1 MTRTTITMDGGK
13 ELQAA
18 LRNMGPELQEV
29 VGQIVEGTGL
39 ELRGDIIKRYQSGPA
54 SGRVYQKY
62 NPRRTHQASAPGQA
76 PMSDTGRLANATVYK
91 VVDDMTVEVSN
102 DVFYAAWLEYG
113 TTQIAPRPAWRP
125 AVEEIMPMFRSRLET
140 AIARFVK

>member
-1 MTRTTITMDGGK
+1 MTRTTITMAGGK

>member
-18 LRNMGPELQEV
+18 LRNMGPELQDV

-39 ELRGDIIKRYQSGPA
+39 ELRGDIVKRYQSGPA

-62 NPRRTHQASAPGQA
+62 NPRRTHRASAPGEA
-76 PMSDTGRLANATVYK
+76 PMSDTGQLAGSVVYK
-91 VVDDMTVEVSN
+91 VVSDMAVEVSSGMPR
-102 DVFYAAWLEYG
+102 AAWLEYG
-113 TTQIAPRPAWRP
+113 TTQMAPRPAWRP
-125 AVEEIMPMFRSRLET
+125 AVEEMAPLFRSRLET
-140 AIARFVK
+140 AIARFTK

>member
-39 ELRGDIIKRYQSGPA
+39 ELRGDIIKRYNEGPA

-62 NPRRTHQASAPGQA
+62 EPRRTHQASAPGQA
-76 PMSDTGRLANATVYK
+76 PMSDQGRLVGSVVYK
-91 VVDDMTVEVSN
+91 VVSDMSVEIFSAMAR
-102 DVFYAAWLEYG
+102 AAWLEYG

-125 AVEEIMPMFRSRLET
+125 AVEEAIPMFRSRLET